1 MSDATTET
9 TAAASSVM
17 TDGEAARTNAGY
29 GLYLRAW
36 AVLLVITLA
45 MVFIGNPIVLI
56 LGMCLKATIIAAFF
70 MHLKYETK
78 DFILMVALSI
88 VLFSLVLFGLVT
100 PDGLA
105 M

>member
-1 MSDATTET
+1 MSDATTESSASP
-9 TAAASSVM
+9 AAM

-29 GLYLRAW
+29 GLYFRAW

-45 MVFIGNPIVLI
+45 MVFIGNPIVLV

-70 MHLKYETK
+70 MHLKYETR

-88 VLFSLVLFGLVT
+88 VVFSLVLFGLVI